1 MQCTS
6 TSSFCHLPKVFFIY
20 WPKVATCWIWEPRC
34 SIQMF
39 GCRSVWQIW
48 DLNDEADRR
57 ETGTKWVFYC
67 SSSWS
72 LDLIAPIVTNKG
84 AKKEGKWEK
93 AEFML
98 FIVWVFLRQLLR
110 SVGNGA
116 HYLKWRHQH
125 SSAHSLQVTSS
136 QIKILGEVLINNWY
150 VVSL

>member
-6 TSSFCHLPKVFFIY
+6 SSSFCHLPNVFFY
-20 WPKVATCWIWEPRC
+20 LLTKSFSPLQPAEFESPDV
-34 SIQMF
+34 QMF

-57 ETGTKWVFYC
+57 ETGTKWEFYC

-136 QIKILGEVLINNWY
+136 QIKILGQVLINN
-150 VVSL
+150 